1 MAMNMVTKVRV
12 DHRALLAM
20 SRQDAIAYYMRETG
34 ATEQEAISLVSSTHP
49 VFKDAVM
56 PAVSRQQER
65 VSAPASEK
73 RAAGLRR

>member
-1 MAMNMVTKVRV
+1 MNMVTKVRV

-20 SRQDAIAYYMRETG
+20 SRQDAIAYYMREMG

-49 VFKDAVM
+49 LFKDAVM

-65 VSAPASEK
+65 ASAPASGK